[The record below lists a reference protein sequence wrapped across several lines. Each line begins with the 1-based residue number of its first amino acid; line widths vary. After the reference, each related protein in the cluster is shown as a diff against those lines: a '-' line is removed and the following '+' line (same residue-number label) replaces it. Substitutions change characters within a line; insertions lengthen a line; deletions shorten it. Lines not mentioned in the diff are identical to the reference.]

1 MLINA
6 TRRPVAKDRK
16 VDKDGTLIRLRR
28 SIAMTRAVNSDAQVE
43 KLITGILSMTRDGE
57 ADKFA
62 AWKKPS
68 DDIRRLVRHDYVRS
82 LRRNLPYR
90 EIKTLVE
97 AFAQV
102 VPSFNREPIG
112 ELSPERLAAWASDLG
127 LHFKAAPYA
136 GDDGLALRGFYVTRA
151 HGMLKRP
158 LIYVNTAH
166 HPLAV
171 CSTFCHE
178 VGHHMS
184 AEMLGEQNDLVHFFF
199 DADYAAHLE
208 DPCELAADV
217 MVSFA
222 AYPEPIARKIFAVP
236 WRWGLVAQAKDL
248 TEAALAEV
256 VGHLKRFYG
265 FNLMERI
272 PAPQKLNYLSGMIH
286 FAKLRWA
293 LLAEYDI

>member
-1 MLINA
+1 
-6 TRRPVAKDRK
+6 
-16 VDKDGTLIRLRR
+16 
-28 SIAMTRAVNSDAQVE
+28 MTRAVNSDAQVE
-43 KLITGILSMTRDGE
+43 KLITGILSTTRDGE

-62 AWKKPS
+62 AWRKPS

-90 EIKTLVE
+90 ELTNLID
-97 AFAQV
+97 AFTQIM
-102 VPSFNREPIG
+102 PYFNREPAGIMLT
-112 ELSPERLAAWASDLG
+112 EERLYGWAAELG

-136 GDDGLALRGFYVTRA
+136 GDDGMALRGFYVTRA

-166 HPLAV
+166 HPVAV
-171 CSTFCHE
+171 SSTFCHE
-178 VGHHMS
+178 VGHHLS
-184 AEMLGEQNDLVHFFF
+184 SGLIGAHDEPVHFFF
-199 DADYAAHLE
+199 DADYAAHLA

-217 MVSFA
+217 VVSLA
-222 AYPEPIARKIFAVP
+222 GYPEPIARKIFSVP
-236 WRWGLVAQAKDL
+236 WKWGLVARAKDL

-256 VGHLKRFYG
+256 AGHLKRVYG
-265 FNLMERI
+265 FDLMERI
-272 PAPQKLNYLSGMIH
+272 PDAQRLNYLSGMIH

>member
-1 MLINA
+1 MARAANSEVQIE
-6 TRRPVAKDRK
+6 KM
-16 VDKDGTLIRLRR
+16 
-28 SIAMTRAVNSDAQVE
+28 IAR
-43 KLITGILSMTRDGE
+43 ILSGSREGE
-57 ADKFA
+57 ARKFA

-82 LRRNLPYR
+82 LRRNLPYG
-90 EIKTLVE
+90 ELKTLVD
-97 AFAQV
+97 AFTHV
-102 VPSFNREPIG
+102 MPTFNREPVG
-112 ELSPERLAAWASDLG
+112 MLSAERLGGWASDLG

-171 CSTFCHE
+171 SSTFCHE

-184 AEMLGEQNDLVHFFF
+184 AELLGSESELVHFFF

-208 DPCELAADV
+208 EPCELAADV

-222 AYPEPIARKIFAVP
+222 GYPEPIARKIFSVP
-236 WRWGLVAQAKDL
+236 WKWGLVARAKDL
-248 TEAALAEV
+248 TEAALREV
-256 VGHLKRFYG
+256 RSHLKRVYG
-265 FNLMERI
+265 FDLMERI
-272 PAPQKLNYLSGMIH
+272 PVTQQLNYLSGMIH